1 MSNKFKDLINKHQIS
16 QSKLAGIIGVS
27 RPTIIK
33 ILAGKRELRISEA
46 DKLAMNLGI
55 STTEIFGETSEVE
68 VILEKKS
75 AKKKI
80 QNLRSALAFPP
91 AMSKNSKTPFFTLH
105 KKLEPYPMSVKPF
118 FTKFY
123 IFAISIITKNMKNN

>member
-1 MSNKFKDLINKHQIS
+1 MSNKFKNLINKHQIS

-55 STTEIFGETSEVE
+55 STTEIFGETAEVE
-68 VILEKKS
+68 IILEKK
-75 AKKKI
+75 
-80 QNLRSALAFPP
+80 
-91 AMSKNSKTPFFTLH
+91 
-105 KKLEPYPMSVKPF
+105 
-118 FTKFY
+118 
-123 IFAISIITKNMKNN
+123 